1 MNQMIVNPEKR
12 NAFRLKARKYISI
25 IDIKTGSVFIVK
37 LLNIC
42 SNGFYLESDRFLKVG
57 SEYHICEKNFPS
69 DFQPMICRCSRVK
82 ILWRKELKSSA
93 LNYGYGVEM
102 IFENNEQQLRINSS
116 IARKDYRKYSRRP
129 YSKKIFFTAHNGISK
144 GISKNIS
151 QAGISL
157 ETAEVIKKGDV
168 IYITLPLI
176 NDTDIK
182 VKGKIVWVNKGCF
195 GVRFQSVKKMDHLQ
209 VSWS

>member
-1 MNQMIVNPEKR
+1 MVVNPEKR
-12 NAFRLKARKYISI
+12 NAFRFNARKYISI
-25 IDIKTGSVFIVK
+25 KDIKTGSVFIAK

-42 SNGFYLESDRFLKVG
+42 SNGCYLESDRLLKVG
-57 SEYHICEKNFPS
+57 SEYQIFEKKFPAN
-69 DFQPMICRCSRVK
+69 FQPMIYRCSRVK
-82 ILWRKELKSSA
+82 ILWRKELKISA

-102 IFENNEQQLRINSS
+102 IFENDEQQLRINSS
-116 IARKDYRKYSRRP
+116 IAGKDYRKYARRP
-129 YSKKIFFTAHNGISK
+129 YSKKIFFTTHNGFSE

-151 QAGISL
+151 PAGINL
-157 ETAEVIKKGDV
+157 ETATGIKKGDV